1 MPDHSSSG
9 GTAAPDA
16 CPAAEHFDN
25 ARLPYRWVPGLEVRR
40 LPETFYHTAPWIEVS
55 HTFDW
60 TPGPLWLYAAPGSG
74 TWWNPGSRVVTR
86 NMVSA
91 VLLWRSP
98 EQVAA
103 AIQAQ
108 ERDNP
113 DYLHWRLAYGETP
126 WLEVLRRAAAG
137 EPPFDLFAMAGELLA
152 PLLTPPD
159 GVDSVLLLQQMHYWP
174 RWWDEAHDR
183 SRYGYAPRL
192 LLDAARGAGRAST
205 VAARVHRV
213 PEIVDFRVQVR
224 HPSQAS
230 RCTPAHH
237 RPSVNGQQQQRQ
249 LPETSPRRCPHA
261 ATPRPSLSRAWP
273 RRCPHADTPRPSPA
287 RAWPRRCPHA
297 DTPRLLSCARGRAGR
312 RQAARLLA
320 AAAAARRRVGQ
331 DAVRAGPGGRE
342 LPRLHAQAARAVRVR
357 LPHALRRRPARQA
370 RLRRRERAR
379 LLRPV
384 DGQPLLRLRWR
395 RRRRRRW
402 WLRRHP
408 GA

>member
-1 MPDHSSSG
+1 MSVVGNGKMSHPALASTARSMRASTLVSMPDHSSSG

-98 EQVAA
+98 EQVAS

-152 PLLTPPD
+152 PLLTPPA

-224 HPSQAS
+224 CHPSQAS
-230 RCTPAHH
+230 RSTPAHH
-237 RPSVNGQQQQRQ
+237 RPSTDDQHQQRQ
-249 LPETSPRRCPHA
+249 RPVTS
-261 ATPRPSLSRAWP
+261 P
-273 RRCPHADTPRPSPA
+273 RRCPHADTPRPLA
-287 RAWPRRCPHA
+287 RA
-297 DTPRLLSCARGRAGR
+297 RGHAGR

-320 AAAAARRRVGQ
+320 AAAAARRCLGQ

>member
-108 ERDNP
+108 GRDNP

-152 PLLTPPD
+152 PLLTPPA

-224 HPSQAS
+224 RHPSQAS
-230 RCTPAHH
+230 RSTPAHH
-237 RPSVNGQQQQRQ
+237 RPSADDQQQQRQ
-249 LPETSPRRCPHA
+249 RPMTS
-261 ATPRPSLSRAWP
+261 P
-273 RRCPHADTPRPSPA
+273 RRCPHADTPRP
-287 RAWPRRCPHA
+287 
-297 DTPRLLSCARGRAGR
+297 LSRARGRAGR